1 MKEHELEG
9 IRVNDTR
16 LESRL
21 TRTLKNVSVS
31 ILYGFFP
38 VLIVGLIVVGFIFER
53 DFKLGDTVEK
63 FFLASIFI
71 LGAFACITLSFVG
84 LSSKKVK
91 ADRFSCAFE
100 DYDVWEEH
108 LLKSAA
114 LFCYQPYR
122 EEKLAEGKL
131 VLCINNLQNDPISCI
146 SIIRTRQLSDD
157 LSEQANDRIT
167 DLLKE
172 YLHCNTIRS
181 SVDMISIFCVDRVS
195 PAFYSLVDGHMVQG
209 FKNGRL
215 VAGISFG
222 GKQIYIGNFTDG
234 YGKRK
239 YQKLHQQFIAMA
251 GLEGQKPISRN

>member
-9 IRVNDTR
+9 IRVHATR

-21 TRTLKNVSVS
+21 TKTLRTISVI

-38 VLIVGLIVVGFIFER
+38 VLIAGLLVVGLIFER

-63 FFLASIFI
+63 IFLTSTFI

-84 LSSKKVK
+84 VSSKKVT
-91 ADRFSCAFE
+91 ADRFSCVFE
-100 DYDVWEEH
+100 NYDVWEEH

-114 LFCYQPYR
+114 LFCYQPFR
-122 EEKLAEGKL
+122 EEKLARGKL
-131 VLCINNLQNDPISCI
+131 VLCINDLQNDPLSCI
-146 SIIRTRQLSDD
+146 SIIRTPQISDD

-181 SVDMISIFCVDRVS
+181 SVDMISIFCVDKVS
-195 PAFYSLVDGHMVQG
+195 PAFYSLVNDHMVQG
-209 FKNGRL
+209 HKNGRL

-222 GKQIYIGNFTDG
+222 RKRIYIGNFGDG

-239 YQKLHQQFIAMA
+239 YQKLREQFIVMA